1 MKFEDVKDLSLVEL
15 GKRINQRKND
25 LFDLKMKSHMGQLA
39 NPIEVRVAR
48 RDIAKMMTAMQQ
60 TKEAALESEVS
71 SDNEGKES

>member
-60 TKEAALESEVS
+60 TKQAALETEVS
-71 SDNEGKES
+71 NENVGEES

>member
-25 LFDLKMKSHMGQLA
+25 LFELKMKSHMGQLA

-60 TKEAALESEVS
+60 TNEAALETEA
-71 SDNEGKES
+71 EGKES